1 MLIIALSI
9 GIPIH
14 TGRKHRRES
23 ERLLK
28 SVTLEQERSRIS
40 NELHDNVMKTLEGL
54 ALEAQVLQGKD
65 RISSSF
71 VEQKAKYI
79 EEVCHQCAGEIRDV
93 IFNVLRDGG
102 EQRYI
107 GSHIAEI
114 LDSWSTDTRVA
125 SIFHLS
131 GEEIKLL
138 PKVNHHLLR
147 FLAEALDNIRQH
159 ADASY
164 VQVSLQVQAN
174 EFAIEICDNG
184 HGFDLIDNNVYKFM
198 SQGRLGI
205 VTMKERI
212 EQIGGR
218 FLIIS
223 DHKGTTINASIPLVI
238 NPGGNEAQDEPYN
251 SLNRR

>member
-1 MLIIALSI
+1 M
-9 GIPIH
+9 
-14 TGRKHRRES
+14 
-23 ERLLK
+23 
-28 SVTLEQERSRIS
+28 
-40 NELHDNVMKTLEGL
+40 HDNVMKTLEGL

-93 IFNVLRDGG
+93 IFNVLSRWRRTKVHGFTYG
-102 EQRYI
+102 AKL
-107 GSHIAEI
+107 S
-114 LDSWSTDTRVA
+114 DSWSTDTGVA

-223 DHKGTTINASIPLVI
+223 DHKGTTINASIP
-238 NPGGNEAQDEPYN
+238 
-251 SLNRR
+251 SLKPKVKKNIPLYP